1 MITLKCK
8 ICGGDL
14 TIEEGSHI
22 CECEY
27 CGTKQTLPSVDND
40 VRANAFNR
48 ANHFRMQKEFDKAI
62 ATYERLLNDDDTDA
76 EAHWG
81 AALSRYGIEYVED
94 PTTHERI
101 PTCHRLQIT
110 SILADADCKAAIE
123 NAPDAATRALYE
135 KEAHRIADIQK
146 GILAISANEKPYD
159 IFICYKEADASGRRT
174 PDSAIAQDIYYQLVQ
189 EGYRVFFSR
198 ITLEDKLGREY
209 EPYIFAALNSARV
222 MLVISTKPEHFNA
235 VWVKNEWSRYLELMR
250 QDRSRLLIPCYKG
263 MDAYDIP
270 DELSMLQS
278 QDMGRVGFIP
288 DLVRNIKKII
298 VNDEPKQVT
307 PKAPPATGGDNVSAL
322 LKRISIFLGDGD
334 WAKADEYC
342 ERVLDMD
349 PECAEAYLGKLM
361 VKERVT
367 EIANLKYCYTPFDSS
382 DNYKKIKRFGD
393 DKLLNKLNEYLD
405 HIYIRNEQQRLTGLY
420 NTALKAMEKAST
432 EQACKDAAQLFQ
444 NILDFKDSAAL
455 SKECLEKA
463 EFCRKDAIYI
473 SAKRQMASE
482 SIAGYEAAVKMF
494 QDIPLFKDADE
505 LIAVCNKKKA
515 EEIAQKDA
523 VYNSAKHHMS
533 VGNINSYEY
542 AINLFRSIPLWRD
555 VNEQIIICN
564 EEIAKLKAKA
574 EAKRLEA
581 ERRSKEQRIAA
592 IAAAKKRKESM
603 LILACICIVFA
614 IVLTTVI
621 IPNCKYN
628 AAVSLIDDGEFVEAY
643 DNLIALNGYK
653 DSTEK
658 AADIFEQY
666 KPEKLKVANVGDIVF
681 FGVYEQDNDTSNGK
695 EDIEWRVLA
704 KEDGRILLI
713 TDKAIDCQRYS
724 DTYTDTTWEKCSLRK
739 WMNDI
744 FFNTAFST
752 EEQAKVQSTKIS
764 ADRNPEYDTDPGNA
778 TTDKVFLLSIDE
790 VNKYFNSDKARAC
803 IPTAYAK
810 ENGAYSYGNTCLWW
824 LRSPGRYPN
833 DISYLSTTG
842 YVVYEGRIVDSNDTC
857 VRPAMWVSV
866 E

>member
-8 ICGGDL
+8 SCGGDL

-222 MLVISTKPEHFNA
+222 MLVIGTKPEHFNA

-361 VKERVT
+361 VEKKVKIQAALANCKE
-367 EIANLKYCYTPFDSS
+367 PFDDSN
-382 DNYKKIKRFGD
+382 NYKKAIRFGSRE
-393 DKLLNKLNEYLD
+393 LAATLEGYVN
-405 HIYIRNEQQRLTGLY
+405 HIDERNENDRLTCIYTDAKNIML
-420 NTALKAMEKAST
+420 AAKT
-432 EQACKDAAQLFQ
+432 EQAFTDAANKFASIPQFKDARELA
-444 NILDFKDSAAL
+444 
-455 SKECLEKA
+455 KECSEKA
-463 EFCRKDAIYI
+463 KISRNDRAYAIAR
-473 SAKRQMASE
+473 SLLTSE
-482 SIAGYEAAVKMF
+482 TIEGYEAAIKRF
-494 QDIPLFKDADE
+494 QTIPGWKDADE
-505 LIAVCNKKKA
+505 QIVNCQRAID
-515 EEIAQKDA
+515 EI
-523 VYNSAKHHMS
+523 
-533 VGNINSYEY
+533 
-542 AINLFRSIPLWRD
+542 
-555 VNEQIIICN
+555 
-564 EEIAKLKAKA
+564 KAKE
-574 EAKRLEA
+574 EADRLEA
-581 ERRSKEQRIAA
+581 QRQAEEYRAAKERAEKKRKRSKA
-592 IAAAKKRKESM
+592 IAALVLCACVAFAFL
-603 LILACICIVFA
+603 LIK
-614 IVLTTVI
+614 VI
-621 IPNCKYN
+621 IPSTKYS
-628 AAVSLIDDGEFVEAY
+628 AAVKLINDGDIINAY
-643 DNLIALNGYK
+643 DSLIALDGYK

-666 KPEKLKVANVGDIVF
+666 KAEKLKVANVGDIVF

-713 TDKAIDCQRYS
+713 TDKAIDCQQYNA
-724 DTYTDTTWEKCSLRK
+724 TYTGTTWEKCSLRK
-739 WMNDI
+739 WMNESFLND
-744 FFNTAFST
+744 AFSYNECKQIQKT
-752 EEQAKVQSTKIS
+752 NVS
-764 ADRNPEYDTDPGNA
+764 ADKNPDYTTISSGNA
-778 TTDKVFLLSIDE
+778 TVDKVFLLSITE
-790 VNKYFNSDKARAC
+790 VEKYFISDESKKC
-803 IPTAYAK
+803 IPTNYTMASDAYI
-810 ENGAYSYGNTCLWW
+810 YGEDELITCYWW
-824 LRSPGRYPN
+824 LRSPGDSQNAAACVKTDGSIRY
-833 DISYLSTTG
+833 YG
-842 YVVYEGRIVDSNDTC
+842 YHVDSSDIGI
-857 VRPAMWVSV
+857 RPTMWVSI

>member
-222 MLVISTKPEHFNA
+222 MLVIGTKPEHFNA

-307 PKAPPATGGDNVSAL
+307 PKAPPATGSDNVSAL

-361 VKERVT
+361 VEKKVKIQAALANCKE
-367 EIANLKYCYTPFDSS
+367 PFDDSN
-382 DNYKKIKRFGD
+382 NYKKAIRFGSRE
-393 DKLLNKLNEYLD
+393 LAATLEGYVN
-405 HIYIRNEQQRLTGLY
+405 HIDERNENDRLTRIYTDAKNIML
-420 NTALKAMEKAST
+420 AAKT
-432 EQACKDAAQLFQ
+432 EQAFTDAANKFASIPQFKDARELA
-444 NILDFKDSAAL
+444 
-455 SKECLEKA
+455 KECSEKA
-463 EFCRKDAIYI
+463 KISRNDRAYAIAR
-473 SAKRQMASE
+473 SLLTSE
-482 SIAGYEAAVKMF
+482 TIEGYEAAIKRF
-494 QDIPLFKDADE
+494 QTIPGWKDADE
-505 LIAVCNKKKA
+505 QIVNCQRAID
-515 EEIAQKDA
+515 EI
-523 VYNSAKHHMS
+523 
-533 VGNINSYEY
+533 
-542 AINLFRSIPLWRD
+542 
-555 VNEQIIICN
+555 
-564 EEIAKLKAKA
+564 KAKE
-574 EAKRLEA
+574 EADRLEA
-581 ERRSKEQRIAA
+581 QRQAEEYRAAKERAEKKRKRSKA
-592 IAAAKKRKESM
+592 IAALVLCACVAFAFL
-603 LILACICIVFA
+603 LIK
-614 IVLTTVI
+614 VI
-621 IPNCKYN
+621 IPSTKYS
-628 AAVSLIDDGEFVEAY
+628 AAVKLINDGDIINAY
-643 DNLIALNGYK
+643 DSLIALDGYK

-666 KPEKLKVANVGDIVF
+666 KAEKLKVANVGDIVF

-713 TDKAIDCQRYS
+713 TDKAIDCQQYNA
-724 DTYTDTTWEKCSLRK
+724 TYTGTTWEKCSLRK
-739 WMNDI
+739 WMNESFLND
-744 FFNTAFST
+744 AFSYNECKQIQKT
-752 EEQAKVQSTKIS
+752 NVS
-764 ADRNPEYDTDPGNA
+764 AEKNPIYTTIPRGNA
-778 TTDKVFLLSIDE
+778 TADKVFLLSITE
-790 VNKYFNSDKARAC
+790 VEKYFISDESKKC
-803 IPTAYAK
+803 VPTDYAIANNAYIYR
-810 ENGAYSYGNTCLWW
+810 EGELTTCYWW
-824 LRSPGRYPN
+824 LRAPGDSQNFAACVNADGSIRYSGCHIDSD
-833 DISYLSTTG
+833 DIG
-842 YVVYEGRIVDSNDTC
+842 

>member
-222 MLVISTKPEHFNA
+222 MLVIGTKPEHFNA

-307 PKAPPATGGDNVSAL
+307 PKAPPATGSDNVSAL

-361 VKERVT
+361 VEKHVT
-367 EIANLKYCYTPFDSS
+367 KIDGLKDCREPFDDS
-382 DNYKKIKRFGD
+382 DSFKKIERFGN
-393 DKLLNKLNEYLD
+393 DKLLEKLDSYLD
-405 HIYIRNEQQRLTGLY
+405 YIDDRNELQRLTGLY
-420 NTALKAMEKAST
+420 NAAVKAMKKAAT

-463 EFCRKDAIYI
+463 EFCRKDTIYD
-473 SAKRQMASE
+473 SAKNRMTGE
-482 SIAGYEAAVKMF
+482 DIAAYEAAIKLF
-494 QDIPLFKDADE
+494 QDIPLFKDVDDQ
-505 LIAVCNKKKA
+505 IQIC
-515 EEIAQKDA
+515 QK
-523 VYNSAKHHMS
+523 
-533 VGNINSYEY
+533 NIEN
-542 AINLFRSIPLWRD
+542 I
-555 VNEQIIICN
+555 
-564 EEIAKLKAKA
+564 KAK
-574 EAKRLEA
+574 
-581 ERRSKEQRIAA
+581 Q
-592 IAAAKKRKESM
+592 KKRKIVFSSVA
-603 LILACICIVFA
+603 IAICICIATSFF
-614 IVLTTVI
+614 ITKEI
-621 IPNCKYN
+621 IPNNKYKEAITLMN
-628 AAVSLIDDGEFVEAY
+628 DGKYKEAAYVFEA
-643 DNLIALNGYK
+643 ISGYK
-653 DSTEK
+653 DSNNK
-658 AADIFEQY
+658 AVSCY
-666 KPEKLKVANVGDIVF
+666 KNILNDVSVGENIL
-681 FGVYEQDNDTSNGK
+681 FGFYEQDGNTSNGK
-695 EDIEWRVLA
+695 EYIEWQVLE
-704 KEDGRILLI
+704 KKDDRILIISKNALDCRKYNDNRKDI
-713 TDKAIDCQRYS
+713 TWA
-724 DTYTDTTWEKCSLRK
+724 TCSLRA
-739 WMNDI
+739 WLNNEFIND
-744 FFNTAFST
+744 AFSVNEQSIILSSQISPDKNPCFVVNSGT
-752 EEQAKVQSTKIS
+752 ETI
-764 ADRNPEYDTDPGNA
+764 
-778 TTDKVFLLSIDE
+778 DKVFLLNISEARLYFESDELRMCVPTKYAKEHGAYTDDKHFINKEFTCWWWLRTPGVNQSYATKVDSTGEIIPRGNE
-790 VNKYFNSDKARAC
+790 VNK
-803 IPTAYAK
+803 
-810 ENGAYSYGNTCLWW
+810 GYG
-824 LRSPGRYPN
+824 
-833 DISYLSTTG
+833 
-842 YVVYEGRIVDSNDTC
+842 C
-857 VRPAMWVSV
+857 VRPAMWVSI

>member
-62 ATYERLLNDDDTDA
+62 ATYERLLNGDDTDA

-222 MLVISTKPEHFNA
+222 MLVIGTKPEHFNA

-307 PKAPPATGGDNVSAL
+307 PKAPPATGSDNVSAL

-361 VKERVT
+361 VEKKVKIQAALANCKE
-367 EIANLKYCYTPFDSS
+367 PFDDSN
-382 DNYKKIKRFGD
+382 NYKKAIRFGSRE
-393 DKLLNKLNEYLD
+393 LAATLEGYVN
-405 HIYIRNEQQRLTGLY
+405 HIDERNENDRLTRIYTDAKSLMLAAKTESAFTDAA
-420 NTALKAMEKAST
+420 NKFASIPQFKDARELAKECTEKA
-432 EQACKDAAQLFQ
+432 K
-444 NILDFKDSAAL
+444 I
-455 SKECLEKA
+455 
-463 EFCRKDAIYI
+463 CRKDMIYGVAMLQL
-473 SAKRQMASE
+473 SDKTVE
-482 SIAGYEAAVKMF
+482 SYEAAIRTF
-494 QDIPLFKDADE
+494 QTIPGWKDADE
-505 LIAVCNKKKA
+505 QIVNCQRAID
-515 EEIAQKDA
+515 EI
-523 VYNSAKHHMS
+523 
-533 VGNINSYEY
+533 
-542 AINLFRSIPLWRD
+542 
-555 VNEQIIICN
+555 
-564 EEIAKLKAKA
+564 KAKE
-574 EAKRLEA
+574 EADRLEA
-581 ERRSKEQRIAA
+581 QRQAEEYRAAKERAE
-592 IAAAKKRKESM
+592 KKRKKTKAVTA
-603 LILACICIVFA
+603 LVLCACAVFA
-614 IVLTTVI
+614 FLLIKVI
-621 IPNCKYN
+621 IPSAKYS
-628 AAVSLIDDGEFVEAY
+628 AAVKLINDGDLAGAY
-643 DNLIALNGYK
+643 EMLIALNGYK

-658 AADIFEQY
+658 AADIFEQI
-666 KPEKLKVANVGDIVF
+666 KAEKLKNPNVGDTIF
-681 FGVYEQDNDTSNGK
+681 FGNYEQDNDTSNGK
-695 EDIEWRVLA
+695 EDIEWLVLA
-704 KEDGRILLI
+704 KEDHKLLVI
-713 TDKAIDCQRYS
+713 SVKALDCQPYNIS
-724 DTYTDTTWEKCSLRK
+724 DTDITWENCSLRE
-739 WMNDI
+739 WMNST
-744 FFNTAFST
+744 FLNSAFSA
-752 EEQAKVQSTKIS
+752 EEQSIIQNTYTFANTNQKYSDSMNSLNYSDIMDYWAETL
-764 ADRNPEYDTDPGNA
+764 
-778 TTDKVFLLSIDE
+778 DKVFLLNTTEAENYFTSDE
-790 VNKYFNSDKARAC
+790 AGKCV
-803 IPTAYAK
+803 PTEYAIA
-810 ENGAYSYGNTCLWW
+810 NGANAQYMGDDTVYSTDWW
-824 LRSPGRYPN
+824 LQTPGRDQDYATFIN
-833 DISYLSTTG
+833 LYGRIK
-842 YVVYEGRIVDSNDTC
+842 YEGGRVDSGIIC
-857 VRPAMWVSV
+857 VRPAMWISI

>member
-101 PTCHRLQIT
+101 HTCHRLQIT

-222 MLVISTKPEHFNA
+222 MLVIGTKPEHFNA

-298 VNDEPKQVT
+298 VNDEPKQT
-307 PKAPPATGGDNVSAL
+307 PPKAPPATGGDNVSAL

-361 VKERVT
+361 VEKKVKIQAALANCKE
-367 EIANLKYCYTPFDSS
+367 PFDDSN
-382 DNYKKIKRFGD
+382 NYKKAIRFGSRE
-393 DKLLNKLNEYLD
+393 LAATLEGYVN
-405 HIYIRNEQQRLTGLY
+405 HIDERNENDRLTRIYTDAKSLMLAAKTEPAFTDAA
-420 NTALKAMEKAST
+420 NKFASIPQFKDARELAKECSEKAKISRNDMIYGV
-432 EQACKDAAQLFQ
+432 AMLQLS
-444 NILDFKDSAAL
+444 DKTV
-455 SKECLEKA
+455 
-463 EFCRKDAIYI
+463 
-473 SAKRQMASE
+473 E
-482 SIAGYEAAVKMF
+482 SYEAAIRTF
-494 QDIPLFKDADE
+494 QTIPGWKDSD
-505 LIAVCNKKKA
+505 
-515 EEIAQKDA
+515 
-523 VYNSAKHHMS
+523 
-533 VGNINSYEY
+533 
-542 AINLFRSIPLWRD
+542 
-555 VNEQIIICN
+555 EQIVNCQRAID
-564 EEIAKLKAKA
+564 EIKAKE
-574 EAKRLEA
+574 EADRLEA
-581 ERRSKEQRIAA
+581 QRQAEEYRAAKERAERKRKRNKVIAA
-592 IAAAKKRKESM
+592 LVLCAFA
-603 LILACICIVFA
+603 A
-614 IVLTTVI
+614 IVAIFLKVI
-621 IPNCKYN
+621 PDVKYN
-628 AAVSLIDDGEFVEAY
+628 AAVKLINDGDIINAY
-643 DNLIALNGYK
+643 DSLIALNGYK

-666 KPEKLKVANVGDIVF
+666 RIEKLKVANVGDIVL

-713 TDKAIDCQRYS
+713 TDKALDCQRYNIE
-724 DTYTDTTWEKCSLRK
+724 YIGGTTWDRCTLRK
-739 WMNDI
+739 WMNESFLND
-744 FFNTAFST
+744 AFSYNECKQIQKT
-752 EEQAKVQSTKIS
+752 NVS
-764 ADRNPEYDTDPGNA
+764 AEKNPIYTTIPRGNA
-778 TTDKVFLLSIDE
+778 TADKVFLLSITE
-790 VNKYFNSDKARAC
+790 VEKYFISDESKN
-803 IPTAYAK
+803 AYRQ
-810 ENGAYSYGNTCLWW
+810 T
-824 LRSPGRYPN
+824 
-833 DISYLSTTG
+833 
-842 YVVYEGRIVDSNDTC
+842 
-857 VRPAMWVSV
+857 MQ
-866 E
+866 

>member
-14 TIEEGSHI
+14 VIEEGSHI

-27 CGTKQTLPSVDND
+27 CGTRQTLPSVDSD
-40 VRANAFNR
+40 IRANAFNR

-222 MLVISTKPEHFNA
+222 MLVIGTKPEHFNA

-361 VKERVT
+361 VEKKVKIQAALANCKE
-367 EIANLKYCYTPFDSS
+367 PFDDSN
-382 DNYKKIKRFGD
+382 NYKKAIRFGSRE
-393 DKLLNKLNEYLD
+393 LAATLEGYVN
-405 HIYIRNEQQRLTGLY
+405 HIDERNENDRLTRIYTDAKSLMLAAK
-420 NTALKAMEKAST
+420 TAQAFTDAANKFASIPQFKDARELAKECTEKA
-432 EQACKDAAQLFQ
+432 K
-444 NILDFKDSAAL
+444 I
-455 SKECLEKA
+455 
-463 EFCRKDAIYI
+463 CRKDMAYAI
-473 SAKRQMASE
+473 AKSLLTSKTIE
-482 SIAGYEAAVKMF
+482 GYEAAIKRF
-494 QDIPLFKDADE
+494 QTIPGWKDADE
-505 LIAVCNKKKA
+505 QIVNCQRAID
-515 EEIAQKDA
+515 EI
-523 VYNSAKHHMS
+523 
-533 VGNINSYEY
+533 
-542 AINLFRSIPLWRD
+542 
-555 VNEQIIICN
+555 
-564 EEIAKLKAKA
+564 KAKE
-574 EAKRLEA
+574 EADRLEA
-581 ERRSKEQRIAA
+581 QRQAEEYKVAQERAER
-592 IAAAKKRKESM
+592 KRKKTKAVTALVLCACVAFAFL
-603 LILACICIVFA
+603 LIK
-614 IVLTTVI
+614 VI
-621 IPNCKYN
+621 IPSTKYS
-628 AAVSLIDDGEFVEAY
+628 AAVKLINDSDIINAY
-643 DNLIALNGYK
+643 DSPIALDGYK

-666 KPEKLKVANVGDIVF
+666 KAEKLKVANVGDIVF

-713 TDKAIDCQRYS
+713 TDKAIDCQQYNA
-724 DTYTDTTWEKCSLRK
+724 TYTGTTWEKCSLRK

-764 ADRNPEYDTDPGNA
+764 ADRNPEYDTSPGNA

-857 VRPAMWVSV
+857 VRPAMWISV

>member
-1 MITLKCK
+1 MNTWI
-8 ICGGDL
+8 
-14 TIEEGSHI
+14 
-22 CECEY
+22 
-27 CGTKQTLPSVDND
+27 
-40 VRANAFNR
+40 
-48 ANHFRMQKEFDKAI
+48 
-62 ATYERLLNDDDTDA
+62 
-76 EAHWG
+76 
-81 AALSRYGIEYVED
+81 
-94 PTTHERI
+94 
-101 PTCHRLQIT
+101 
-110 SILADADCKAAIE
+110 
-123 NAPDAATRALYE
+123 
-135 KEAHRIADIQK
+135 
-146 GILAISANEKPYD
+146 
-159 IFICYKEADASGRRT
+159 
-174 PDSAIAQDIYYQLVQ
+174 
-189 EGYRVFFSR
+189 
-198 ITLEDKLGREY
+198 
-209 EPYIFAALNSARV
+209 
-222 MLVISTKPEHFNA
+222 
-235 VWVKNEWSRYLELMR
+235 
-250 QDRSRLLIPCYKG
+250 
-263 MDAYDIP
+263 
-270 DELSMLQS
+270 
-278 QDMGRVGFIP
+278 
-288 DLVRNIKKII
+288 
-298 VNDEPKQVT
+298 
-307 PKAPPATGGDNVSAL
+307 
-322 LKRISIFLGDGD
+322 
-334 WAKADEYC
+334 
-342 ERVLDMD
+342 
-349 PECAEAYLGKLM
+349 
-361 VKERVT
+361 
-367 EIANLKYCYTPFDSS
+367 
-382 DNYKKIKRFGD
+382 
-393 DKLLNKLNEYLD
+393 
-405 HIYIRNEQQRLTGLY
+405 IYIRNEQQRLTGLY

-764 ADRNPEYDTDPGNA
+764 ADRNPEYDTDPVNA

>member
-222 MLVISTKPEHFNA
+222 MLVIGTKPEHFNA

-307 PKAPPATGGDNVSAL
+307 PKAPPATGSDNVSAL

-334 WAKADEYC
+334 WAKADEYW
-342 ERVLDMD
+342 
-349 PECAEAYLGKLM
+349 
-361 VKERVT
+361 
-367 EIANLKYCYTPFDSS
+367 IWTP
-382 DNYKKIKRFGD
+382 N
-393 DKLLNKLNEYLD
+393 
-405 HIYIRNEQQRLTGLY
+405 
-420 NTALKAMEKAST
+420 
-432 EQACKDAAQLFQ
+432 
-444 NILDFKDSAAL
+444 
-455 SKECLEKA
+455 
-463 EFCRKDAIYI
+463 
-473 SAKRQMASE
+473 
-482 SIAGYEAAVKMF
+482 
-494 QDIPLFKDADE
+494 
-505 LIAVCNKKKA
+505 
-515 EEIAQKDA
+515 AQK
-523 VYNSAKHHMS
+523 
-533 VGNINSYEY
+533 
-542 AINLFRSIPLWRD
+542 
-555 VNEQIIICN
+555 
-564 EEIAKLKAKA
+564 
-574 EAKRLEA
+574 
-581 ERRSKEQRIAA
+581 RI
-592 IAAAKKRKESM
+592 
-603 LILACICIVFA
+603 
-614 IVLTTVI
+614 
-621 IPNCKYN
+621 
-628 AAVSLIDDGEFVEAY
+628 
-643 DNLIALNGYK
+643 
-653 DSTEK
+653 
-658 AADIFEQY
+658 
-666 KPEKLKVANVGDIVF
+666 
-681 FGVYEQDNDTSNGK
+681 
-695 EDIEWRVLA
+695 
-704 KEDGRILLI
+704 
-713 TDKAIDCQRYS
+713 
-724 DTYTDTTWEKCSLRK
+724 
-739 WMNDI
+739 
-744 FFNTAFST
+744 
-752 EEQAKVQSTKIS
+752 
-764 ADRNPEYDTDPGNA
+764 
-778 TTDKVFLLSIDE
+778 
-790 VNKYFNSDKARAC
+790 
-803 IPTAYAK
+803 
-810 ENGAYSYGNTCLWW
+810 
-824 LRSPGRYPN
+824 
-833 DISYLSTTG
+833 
-842 YVVYEGRIVDSNDTC
+842 
-857 VRPAMWVSV
+857 WVS
-866 E
+866 

>member
-14 TIEEGSHI
+14 VIEEGSHI

-222 MLVISTKPEHFNA
+222 MLVIGTKPEHFNA

-307 PKAPPATGGDNVSAL
+307 PKAPPAPGGDNVSAL

-361 VKERVT
+361 VEKKVT
-367 EIANLKYCYTPFDSS
+367 KIDGLKDCREPFDSS
-382 DNYKKIKRFGD
+382 DNFKKIERFGND
-393 DKLLNKLNEYLD
+393 SLLDKLNGYLD
-405 HIYIRNEQQRLTGLY
+405 YIDDRNEQQRLTGLY
-420 NTALKAMEKAST
+420 NAAVKAMKKAGT

-463 EFCRKDAIYI
+463 EFCRKDAIYD
-473 SAKRQMASE
+473 SAKNRMTGEDIDA
-482 SIAGYEAAVKMF
+482 YEAAIKLF
-494 QDIPLFKDADE
+494 QDIPLFKDVD
-505 LIAVCNKKKA
+505 
-515 EEIAQKDA
+515 
-523 VYNSAKHHMS
+523 
-533 VGNINSYEY
+533 
-542 AINLFRSIPLWRD
+542 
-555 VNEQIIICN
+555 EQIQICQKSI
-564 EEIAKLKAKA
+564 EDIKAK
-574 EAKRLEA
+574 
-581 ERRSKEQRIAA
+581 Q
-592 IAAAKKRKESM
+592 KKRKIVFSSVA
-603 LILACICIVFA
+603 IAICICIATSFFV
-614 IVLTTVI
+614 TKEI
-621 IPNCKYN
+621 IPNNKYKEAITLMN
-628 AAVSLIDDGEFVEAY
+628 DGKYKEAAYVFEA
-643 DNLIALNGYK
+643 ISGYK
-653 DSTEK
+653 DSNNK
-658 AADIFEQY
+658 AVSCY
-666 KPEKLKVANVGDIVF
+666 KNILNDVSVGENIL
-681 FGVYEQDNDTSNGK
+681 FGFYEQDGNTSNGK
-695 EDIEWRVLA
+695 EYIEWQVLEKKDDRILIISKSA
-704 KEDGRILLI
+704 LDCRKYNDNKEDV
-713 TDKAIDCQRYS
+713 
-724 DTYTDTTWEKCSLRK
+724 TWATCSLRAWLNK
-739 WMNDI
+739 EFVND
-744 FFNTAFST
+744 AFSIN
-752 EEQAKVQSTKIS
+752 EQSIILSSQIS
-764 ADRNPEYDTDPGNA
+764 PDKNPCFVIDPG
-778 TTDKVFLLSIDE
+778 TETIDKVFLLNISETRRYFGSDELRMCVPTKYAKEHGAYTDDKHFINKEFTCWWWLRTPGVNQSYATRVDSTGEIIPRGNE
-790 VNKYFNSDKARAC
+790 VNK
-803 IPTAYAK
+803 
-810 ENGAYSYGNTCLWW
+810 GYG
-824 LRSPGRYPN
+824 
-833 DISYLSTTG
+833 
-842 YVVYEGRIVDSNDTC
+842 C
-857 VRPAMWVSV
+857 VRPAMWVSI

>member
-222 MLVISTKPEHFNA
+222 MLVIGTKPEHFNA

-361 VKERVT
+361 VEKKVKIQAALANCKE
-367 EIANLKYCYTPFDSS
+367 PFDDSN
-382 DNYKKIKRFGD
+382 NYKKAIRFGSRE
-393 DKLLNKLNEYLD
+393 LAATLEGYVN
-405 HIYIRNEQQRLTGLY
+405 HIDERNENDRLTRIYTDAKSLML
-420 NTALKAMEKAST
+420 AAKT
-432 EQACKDAAQLFQ
+432 EQAFTDAANKFASIPQFKDARELA
-444 NILDFKDSAAL
+444 
-455 SKECLEKA
+455 KECTEKA
-463 EFCRKDAIYI
+463 KICRKDMAYAI
-473 SAKRQMASE
+473 AKSLLTSKTIE
-482 SIAGYEAAVKMF
+482 GYEAAIKRF
-494 QDIPLFKDADE
+494 QTIPGWKDADE
-505 LIAVCNKKKA
+505 QIVNCQRAID
-515 EEIAQKDA
+515 EI
-523 VYNSAKHHMS
+523 
-533 VGNINSYEY
+533 
-542 AINLFRSIPLWRD
+542 
-555 VNEQIIICN
+555 
-564 EEIAKLKAKA
+564 KAKE
-574 EAKRLEA
+574 EADRLEA
-581 ERRSKEQRIAA
+581 QRQAEEYKAAQERAER
-592 IAAAKKRKESM
+592 KRKKTKAVTALVLCACVAFAFL
-603 LILACICIVFA
+603 LIK
-614 IVLTTVI
+614 VI
-621 IPNCKYN
+621 IPSAKYS
-628 AAVSLIDDGEFVEAY
+628 AAVKLLSDGDLAGAY
-643 DNLIALNGYK
+643 EILIALNGYK
-653 DSTEK
+653 GSTEK
-658 AADIFEQY
+658 AADIFEQI
-666 KPEKLKVANVGDIVF
+666 KAEKLKDPNIGDTIF
-681 FGVYEQDNDTSNGK
+681 FGNYEQDNDTSNGK
-695 EDIEWRVLA
+695 DDIEWLVLA
-704 KEDGRILLI
+704 KEDHKLLVI
-713 TDKAIDCQRYS
+713 SVKALDCQPYNTS
-724 DTYTDTTWEKCSLRK
+724 DTDITWENCSLRE
-739 WMNDI
+739 WMNDT
-744 FFNTAFST
+744 FLNAAFSA
-752 EEQAKVQSTKIS
+752 EEQAIIQSVNVP
-764 ADRNPEYDTDPGNA
+764 ADRNPEYDTDPGNS

-790 VNKYFNSDKARAC
+790 ANKYFSSDEARIC
-803 IPTAYAK
+803 MPTNYAK
-810 ENGAYSYGNTCLWW
+810 RNDTSVAWI
-824 LRSPGRYPN
+824 LRSPGNSQFSRA
-833 DISYLSTTG
+833 
-842 YVVYEGRIVDSNDTC
+842 YVSGGRINCYGGSIYYSSYI
-857 VRPAMWVSV
+857 RPAMWVSI

>member
-222 MLVISTKPEHFNA
+222 MLVIGTKPEHFNA

-361 VKERVT
+361 VEKKVKIQAALANCKE
-367 EIANLKYCYTPFDSS
+367 PFDDSN
-382 DNYKKIKRFGD
+382 NYKKAIRFGSRE
-393 DKLLNKLNEYLD
+393 LAATLEGYVN
-405 HIYIRNEQQRLTGLY
+405 HIDERNENDRLTRIYTDAKNIMLAAKTESAFTDAA
-420 NTALKAMEKAST
+420 NKFASIPQFKDARELAKECTEKA
-432 EQACKDAAQLFQ
+432 K
-444 NILDFKDSAAL
+444 I
-455 SKECLEKA
+455 
-463 EFCRKDAIYI
+463 CRKDMIYGVAMLQL
-473 SAKRQMASE
+473 SDKTVE
-482 SIAGYEAAVKMF
+482 SYEAAIRTF
-494 QDIPLFKDADE
+494 QTIPGWKDADE
-505 LIAVCNKKKA
+505 QIVNCQRAID
-515 EEIAQKDA
+515 EI
-523 VYNSAKHHMS
+523 
-533 VGNINSYEY
+533 
-542 AINLFRSIPLWRD
+542 
-555 VNEQIIICN
+555 
-564 EEIAKLKAKA
+564 KAKE
-574 EAKRLEA
+574 EADRLEA
-581 ERRSKEQRIAA
+581 ERKAA
-592 IAAAKKRKESM
+592 EYKAAQERAEKKRKRKKVVAA
-603 LILACICIVFA
+603 LVLCAFAA
-614 IVLTTVI
+614 IVAILLKVI
-621 IPNCKYN
+621 PDVKYN
-628 AAVSLIDDGEFVEAY
+628 AAVKLINDGDIINAY
-643 DNLIALNGYK
+643 DNLIALDGYK

-666 KPEKLKVANVGDIVF
+666 RIEKLKVANVGDIVL

-713 TDKAIDCQRYS
+713 TDKALDCQRYNIE
-724 DTYTDTTWEKCSLRK
+724 YIGGTTWDRCTLRK
-739 WMNDI
+739 WMNESFLND
-744 FFNTAFST
+744 AFSYNECKQIQKT
-752 EEQAKVQSTKIS
+752 NVSSEK
-764 ADRNPEYDTDPGNA
+764 NPVYTTIPRGNA
-778 TTDKVFLLSIDE
+778 TADKVFLLSITE
-790 VNKYFNSDKARAC
+790 VEKYFISDESKKC
-803 IPTAYAK
+803 IPTEYAMANNAYIYR
-810 ENGAYSYGNTCLWW
+810 EGELTTCYWW
-824 LRSPGRYPN
+824 LRAPGDSQNFAACINADGSIRYSGCHIDSD
-833 DISYLSTTG
+833 DI
-842 YVVYEGRIVDSNDTC
+842 C
-857 VRPAMWVSV
+857 VRPAMWVSI

>member
-135 KEAHRIADIQK
+135 KEAHRISDIQK

-222 MLVISTKPEHFNA
+222 MLVIGTKPEHFNA

-307 PKAPPATGGDNVSAL
+307 PKAPPATGSDNVSAL

-361 VKERVT
+361 VEKKVKIQAALANCKE
-367 EIANLKYCYTPFDSS
+367 PFDDSN
-382 DNYKKIKRFGD
+382 NYKKAIRFGSRE
-393 DKLLNKLNEYLD
+393 LAATLEGYVN
-405 HIYIRNEQQRLTGLY
+405 HIDERNENDRLTRIYTDAKNIML
-420 NTALKAMEKAST
+420 AAKT
-432 EQACKDAAQLFQ
+432 EQAFTDAANKFASIPQFKDARELA
-444 NILDFKDSAAL
+444 
-455 SKECLEKA
+455 KECSEKA
-463 EFCRKDAIYI
+463 KISRNDMIYGVAMLQL
-473 SAKRQMASE
+473 SDKTVE
-482 SIAGYEAAVKMF
+482 SYEAAIRTF
-494 QDIPLFKDADE
+494 QTIPGWKDSD
-505 LIAVCNKKKA
+505 
-515 EEIAQKDA
+515 
-523 VYNSAKHHMS
+523 
-533 VGNINSYEY
+533 
-542 AINLFRSIPLWRD
+542 
-555 VNEQIIICN
+555 EQIVNCQRAID
-564 EEIAKLKAKA
+564 EIKAKE
-574 EAKRLEA
+574 EADRLEA
-581 ERRSKEQRIAA
+581 QRQAEEYRAAKERAERKRKRNKVIAA
-592 IAAAKKRKESM
+592 LVLCAFA
-603 LILACICIVFA
+603 A
-614 IVLTTVI
+614 IVAIFLKVI
-621 IPNCKYN
+621 PDVKYN
-628 AAVSLIDDGEFVEAY
+628 AAVKLINDGDIINAY
-643 DNLIALNGYK
+643 DSLIALNGYK

-666 KPEKLKVANVGDIVF
+666 RIEKLKVANVGDIVL

-713 TDKAIDCQRYS
+713 TDKALDCQRYNIE
-724 DTYTDTTWEKCSLRK
+724 YIGGTTWDRCTLRK
-739 WMNDI
+739 WMNESFLND
-744 FFNTAFST
+744 AFSYNECKQIQKT
-752 EEQAKVQSTKIS
+752 NVS
-764 ADRNPEYDTDPGNA
+764 AEKNPIYTTIPRGNA
-778 TTDKVFLLSIDE
+778 TADKVFLLSITE
-790 VNKYFNSDKARAC
+790 VEKYFISDESKKC
-803 IPTAYAK
+803 VPTDYAIANNAYIYR
-810 ENGAYSYGNTCLWW
+810 EGELTTCYWW
-824 LRSPGRYPN
+824 LRAPGDSQNFAACVNADGSIRY
-833 DISYLSTTG
+833 YG
-842 YVVYEGRIVDSNDTC
+842 YDVDSSDIGI
-857 VRPAMWVSV
+857 RPTMWVSV

>member
-159 IFICYKEADASGRRT
+159 IFICYKESDASGRRT

-222 MLVISTKPEHFNA
+222 MLVIGTKPEHFNA

-307 PKAPPATGGDNVSAL
+307 PKAPPATGSDNVSAL

-361 VKERVT
+361 VEKKVKIQAALANCKE
-367 EIANLKYCYTPFDSS
+367 PFDDSN
-382 DNYKKIKRFGD
+382 NYKKAIRFGSRE
-393 DKLLNKLNEYLD
+393 LAATLEGYVN
-405 HIYIRNEQQRLTGLY
+405 HIDERNENDRLTRIYTDAKNIMLAAKTESAFTDAA
-420 NTALKAMEKAST
+420 NKFASIPQFKDARELAKECTEKA
-432 EQACKDAAQLFQ
+432 K
-444 NILDFKDSAAL
+444 I
-455 SKECLEKA
+455 
-463 EFCRKDAIYI
+463 CRKDMIYGVAMLQL
-473 SAKRQMASE
+473 SDKTVE
-482 SIAGYEAAVKMF
+482 SYEAAIRTF
-494 QDIPLFKDADE
+494 QTIPGWKDADE
-505 LIAVCNKKKA
+505 QIVNCQRAID
-515 EEIAQKDA
+515 EI
-523 VYNSAKHHMS
+523 
-533 VGNINSYEY
+533 
-542 AINLFRSIPLWRD
+542 
-555 VNEQIIICN
+555 
-564 EEIAKLKAKA
+564 KAKE
-574 EAKRLEA
+574 EADRLEA
-581 ERRSKEQRIAA
+581 ERKAA
-592 IAAAKKRKESM
+592 EYKAAQERAEKKRKRKKVVAA
-603 LILACICIVFA
+603 LVLCAFAA
-614 IVLTTVI
+614 IVAILLKVI
-621 IPNCKYN
+621 PDVKYN
-628 AAVSLIDDGEFVEAY
+628 AAVKLINDGDIINAY
-643 DNLIALNGYK
+643 DNLIALDGYK

-666 KPEKLKVANVGDIVF
+666 RIEKLKVANVGDIVL

-713 TDKAIDCQRYS
+713 TDKALDCQRYNIE
-724 DTYTDTTWEKCSLRK
+724 YIGGTTWDRCTLRK
-739 WMNDI
+739 WMNESFLND
-744 FFNTAFST
+744 AFSYNECKQIQKT
-752 EEQAKVQSTKIS
+752 NVSSEK
-764 ADRNPEYDTDPGNA
+764 NPVYTTIPRGNA
-778 TTDKVFLLSIDE
+778 TADKVFLLSITE
-790 VNKYFNSDKARAC
+790 VEKYFISDESKKC
-803 IPTAYAK
+803 IPTEYAMANNAYIYR
-810 ENGAYSYGNTCLWW
+810 EGELTTCYWW
-824 LRSPGRYPN
+824 LRAPGDSQNFAACINADGSIRYSGCHIDSD
-833 DISYLSTTG
+833 DI
-842 YVVYEGRIVDSNDTC
+842 C
-857 VRPAMWVSV
+857 VRPAMWVSI

>member
-135 KEAHRIADIQK
+135 KEALRIADIQK

-222 MLVISTKPEHFNA
+222 MLVIGTKPEHFNA

-298 VNDEPKQVT
+298 VNDEPKQVA

-361 VKERVT
+361 VEKKVKIQAALANCKE
-367 EIANLKYCYTPFDSS
+367 PFDDSN
-382 DNYKKIKRFGD
+382 NYKKAIRFGSRE
-393 DKLLNKLNEYLD
+393 LAATLEGYVN
-405 HIYIRNEQQRLTGLY
+405 HIDERNENDRLTRIYTDAKSLMLAAK
-420 NTALKAMEKAST
+420 TAQAFTDAANKFASIPQFKDARELAKECTEKA
-432 EQACKDAAQLFQ
+432 K
-444 NILDFKDSAAL
+444 I
-455 SKECLEKA
+455 
-463 EFCRKDAIYI
+463 CRKDMAYAI
-473 SAKRQMASE
+473 AKSLLTSKTIE
-482 SIAGYEAAVKMF
+482 GYEAAIKRF
-494 QDIPLFKDADE
+494 QTIPGWKDADE
-505 LIAVCNKKKA
+505 QIVNCQRAID
-515 EEIAQKDA
+515 EI
-523 VYNSAKHHMS
+523 
-533 VGNINSYEY
+533 
-542 AINLFRSIPLWRD
+542 
-555 VNEQIIICN
+555 
-564 EEIAKLKAKA
+564 KAKE
-574 EAKRLEA
+574 EADRLEA
-581 ERRSKEQRIAA
+581 QRQAEEYRAAKERAE
-592 IAAAKKRKESM
+592 KKRKKTKAVTA
-603 LILACICIVFA
+603 LVLCACAVFA
-614 IVLTTVI
+614 FLLIKVI
-621 IPNCKYN
+621 IPEIKLNKAISLLDSGDYEAAFALTDELLYKGSDERRLRIKY
-628 AAVSLIDDGEFVEAY
+628 EY
-643 DNLIALNGYK
+643 
-653 DSTEK
+653 EK
-658 AADIFEQY
+658 SMLAWSDIGSVV
-666 KPEKLKVANVGDIVF
+666 L
-681 FGVYEQDNDTSNGK
+681 FGSYEQDNDISNGP
-695 EDIEWRVLA
+695 EMIDWTVLD
-704 KEDGRILLI
+704 KKDNKLLLI
-713 TDKAIDCQRYS
+713 SNNALDCQPYNIS
-724 DTYTDTTWEKCSLRK
+724 YTDITWENCSLRE
-739 WMNDI
+739 WMNDT
-744 FFNTAFST
+744 FLNAAFSA
-752 EEQAKVQSTKIS
+752 EEQAIIQSVNVP

-778 TTDKVFLLSIDE
+778 TTDKLFLLSIDE
-790 VNKYFNSDKARAC
+790 ANKYFSSDEARIC
-803 IPTAYAK
+803 MPTNYAK
-810 ENGAYSYGNTCLWW
+810 RNDTSVAWI
-824 LRSPGRYPN
+824 LRSPGNSQFSRA
-833 DISYLSTTG
+833 
-842 YVVYEGRIVDSNDTC
+842 YVSGGRINCYGGSIYYSSYI
-857 VRPAMWVSV
+857 RPAMWVSI

>member
-14 TIEEGSHI
+14 VIEEGSHI

-222 MLVISTKPEHFNA
+222 MLVIGTKPEHFNA

-307 PKAPPATGGDNVSAL
+307 PKAPPATGSDNVSAL
-322 LKRISIFLGDGD
+322 LKRIFIFLGDGD

-361 VKERVT
+361 VEKKVKIQAALANCKE
-367 EIANLKYCYTPFDSS
+367 PFDDSN
-382 DNYKKIKRFGD
+382 NYKKAIRFGSRELAATL
-393 DKLLNKLNEYLD
+393 KGYVN
-405 HIYIRNEQQRLTGLY
+405 HIDERNENDRLTRIYTDAKSLMLAAK
-420 NTALKAMEKAST
+420 TAQAFTDAANKFASIPQFKDARELAKECTEKA
-432 EQACKDAAQLFQ
+432 K
-444 NILDFKDSAAL
+444 I
-455 SKECLEKA
+455 
-463 EFCRKDAIYI
+463 CRKDMAYAI
-473 SAKRQMASE
+473 AKSLLTSKTIE
-482 SIAGYEAAVKMF
+482 GYEAAIKRF
-494 QDIPLFKDADE
+494 QTIPGWKDADE
-505 LIAVCNKKKA
+505 QIVNCQRAI
-515 EEIAQKDA
+515 EEI
-523 VYNSAKHHMS
+523 
-533 VGNINSYEY
+533 
-542 AINLFRSIPLWRD
+542 
-555 VNEQIIICN
+555 
-564 EEIAKLKAKA
+564 KAKE
-574 EAKRLEA
+574 EADRLEA
-581 ERRSKEQRIAA
+581 QRQAEEYRAAKERAE
-592 IAAAKKRKESM
+592 KKRKKTKAVTA
-603 LILACICIVFA
+603 LVLCACVAVA
-614 IVLTTVI
+614 IVLFTVI
-621 IPNCKYN
+621 IPSIKYN
-628 AAVSLIDDGEFVEAY
+628 ALVKEYGQELVDKAY
-643 DNLIALNGYK
+643 AINI
-653 DSTEK
+653 
-658 AADIFEQY
+658 
-666 KPEKLKVANVGDIVF
+666 GDTYT
-681 FGVYEQDNDTSNGK
+681 FGSYEQDNNTANGK
-695 EDIEWRVLA
+695 EYIEWQVLEK
-704 KEDGRILLI
+704 KEDKILIISKSAL
-713 TDKAIDCQRYS
+713 DCRKYN
-724 DTYTDTTWEKCSLRK
+724 DNKEDVTWATCSLRK
-739 WMNDI
+739 WMNET
-744 FFNTAFST
+744 FFNAAFSA
-752 EEQAKVQSTKIS
+752 EEQAKVQSTTVP
-764 ADRNPEYDTDPGNA
+764 ADKNPKYSTYPGKA
-778 TTDKVFLLSIDE
+778 TTDKIFLLSINE
-790 VNKYFNSDKARAC
+790 VNKYFSSNQAKKCA
-803 IPTAYAK
+803 PTNYAK
-810 ENGAYSYGNTCLWW
+810 ENGASTNDTYIIDGMATCWWW
-824 LRSPGRYPN
+824 LRSPGRSKNAAACVKTDGSIRY
-833 DISYLSTTG
+833 YG
-842 YVVYEGRIVDSNDTC
+842 YHVDSSDIGI
-857 VRPAMWVSV
+857 RPAMWVSV
-866 E
+866 LPCV

>member
-222 MLVISTKPEHFNA
+222 MLVIGTKPEHFNA

-307 PKAPPATGGDNVSAL
+307 PKAPPATGSDNVSAL

-361 VKERVT
+361 VEKKVKIQAALAYCKE
-367 EIANLKYCYTPFDSS
+367 PFDDSN
-382 DNYKKIKRFGD
+382 NYKKAIRFGSRE
-393 DKLLNKLNEYLD
+393 LAATLEGYVN
-405 HIYIRNEQQRLTGLY
+405 HIDERNENDRLTRIYTDAKSLML
-420 NTALKAMEKAST
+420 AAKT
-432 EQACKDAAQLFQ
+432 EQAFTDAANKFASIPQFKDARELA
-444 NILDFKDSAAL
+444 
-455 SKECLEKA
+455 KECTEKA
-463 EFCRKDAIYI
+463 KICRKDMAYAI
-473 SAKRQMASE
+473 AKSLLTSKTIE
-482 SIAGYEAAVKMF
+482 GYEAAIKRF
-494 QDIPLFKDADE
+494 QTIPGWKDADE
-505 LIAVCNKKKA
+505 QIVNCQRAID
-515 EEIAQKDA
+515 EI
-523 VYNSAKHHMS
+523 
-533 VGNINSYEY
+533 
-542 AINLFRSIPLWRD
+542 
-555 VNEQIIICN
+555 
-564 EEIAKLKAKA
+564 KAKE
-574 EAKRLEA
+574 EADRLEA
-581 ERRSKEQRIAA
+581 QRQAEEYRAAKERAERKRKRNKVIAA
-592 IAAAKKRKESM
+592 LVLCAFA
-603 LILACICIVFA
+603 A
-614 IVLTTVI
+614 IVAIFLKFIV
-621 IPNCKYN
+621 PSAKYS
-628 AAVSLIDDGEFVEAY
+628 AAVELLNDGDIINAY
-643 DNLIALNGYK
+643 DNLIALNSYK
-653 DSTEK
+653 DSTQK

-666 KPEKLKVANVGDIVF
+666 KIEKLKDPNVGDTIF
-681 FGVYEQDNDTSNGK
+681 FGNYEQDNDTSNGK
-695 EDIEWRVLA
+695 EDIEWLVLA
-704 KEDGRILLI
+704 KEGRKLLVI
-713 TDKAIDCQRYS
+713 SVKSLDRQPFNTEYS
-724 DTYTDTTWEKCSLRK
+724 IEKTWESCSLRT
-739 WMNDI
+739 WLNDT
-744 FFNTAFST
+744 FLNAAFST
-752 EEQAKVQSTKIS
+752 EEQAIIQSVNVP
-764 ADRNPEYDTDPGNA
+764 ADRNPEYDTDPGNT

-790 VNKYFNSDKARAC
+790 ANKYFNSDEARIC
-803 IPTAYAK
+803 MPTDYA
-810 ENGAYSYGNTCLWW
+810 NSSNSSYSHVTRWW
-824 LRSPGRYPN
+824 LRSPGESRR
-833 DISYLSTTG
+833 
-842 YVVYEGRIVDSNDTC
+842 VVFVEHEGVIYYYGDYDDCLYC
-857 VRPAMWVSV
+857 VRPAIWISI

>member
-94 PTTHERI
+94 PTTHEHI

-222 MLVISTKPEHFNA
+222 MLVIGTKPEHFNA

-361 VKERVT
+361 VEKKVKIQAALANCKE
-367 EIANLKYCYTPFDSS
+367 PFDDSN
-382 DNYKKIKRFGD
+382 NYKKAIRFGSRELAATLEGYVNHID
-393 DKLLNKLNEYLD
+393 EQNEND
-405 HIYIRNEQQRLTGLY
+405 RLTRIYTDAKNIML
-420 NTALKAMEKAST
+420 AAKT
-432 EQACKDAAQLFQ
+432 EQAFAEAAKKFASIPQFKDARELA
-444 NILDFKDSAAL
+444 
-455 SKECLEKA
+455 KECSEKA
-463 EFCRKDAIYI
+463 KISRNDRAYAI
-473 SAKRQMASE
+473 AKSLLTSKTIE
-482 SIAGYEAAVKMF
+482 GYEAAIKRF
-494 QDIPLFKDADE
+494 QTIRGWKDTDE
-505 LIAVCNKKKA
+505 QISNCQRAI
-515 EEIAQKDA
+515 EEI
-523 VYNSAKHHMS
+523 
-533 VGNINSYEY
+533 
-542 AINLFRSIPLWRD
+542 
-555 VNEQIIICN
+555 
-564 EEIAKLKAKA
+564 KAKE
-574 EAKRLEA
+574 EADRLEA
-581 ERRSKEQRIAA
+581 QRQAEEYRAAKERAERKRKRNKVIAA
-592 IAAAKKRKESM
+592 LVLCACVAFAFL
-603 LILACICIVFA
+603 LIK
-614 IVLTTVI
+614 VI
-621 IPNCKYN
+621 IPSTKYS
-628 AAVSLIDDGEFVEAY
+628 AAVKLINDGDIINAY
-643 DNLIALNGYK
+643 DSLIALDGYK
-653 DSTEK
+653 GSTGK

-666 KPEKLKVANVGDIVF
+666 KAEKLKVANVGDIVF

-713 TDKAIDCQRYS
+713 TDKAIDCQQYNA
-724 DTYTDTTWEKCSLRK
+724 TYTGTTWEKCSLRK
-739 WMNDI
+739 WMNESFLND
-744 FFNTAFST
+744 AFSYNECKQIQKT
-752 EEQAKVQSTKIS
+752 NVS
-764 ADRNPEYDTDPGNA
+764 ADKNPDYTTISSGNA
-778 TTDKVFLLSIDE
+778 TVDKVFLLSITE
-790 VNKYFNSDKARAC
+790 VEKYFISDESKKC
-803 IPTAYAK
+803 IPTNYTMASDAYI
-810 ENGAYSYGNTCLWW
+810 YGEDELITCYWW
-824 LRSPGRYPN
+824 LRSPGDSQNAAACVKTDGSIRY
-833 DISYLSTTG
+833 YG
-842 YVVYEGRIVDSNDTC
+842 YHVDSSDIGI
-857 VRPAMWVSV
+857 RPTMWVSV

>member
-110 SILADADCKAAIE
+110 SILADADCKAAIK

-222 MLVISTKPEHFNA
+222 MLVIGTKPEHFNA

-307 PKAPPATGGDNVSAL
+307 PKAPPATGSDNVSAL

-361 VKERVT
+361 VEKKVKIQAALANCKE
-367 EIANLKYCYTPFDSS
+367 PFDDSN
-382 DNYKKIKRFGD
+382 NYKKAIRFGSRE
-393 DKLLNKLNEYLD
+393 LAATLEGYVN
-405 HIYIRNEQQRLTGLY
+405 HIDERNENDRLTRIYTDAKNIMLAAKTESAFTDAA
-420 NTALKAMEKAST
+420 NKFASIPQFKDARELAKECTEKA
-432 EQACKDAAQLFQ
+432 K
-444 NILDFKDSAAL
+444 I
-455 SKECLEKA
+455 
-463 EFCRKDAIYI
+463 CRKDMIYGVAMLQL
-473 SAKRQMASE
+473 SDKTVE
-482 SIAGYEAAVKMF
+482 SYEAAIRTF
-494 QDIPLFKDADE
+494 QTIPGWKDADE
-505 LIAVCNKKKA
+505 QIVNCQRAID
-515 EEIAQKDA
+515 EI
-523 VYNSAKHHMS
+523 
-533 VGNINSYEY
+533 
-542 AINLFRSIPLWRD
+542 
-555 VNEQIIICN
+555 
-564 EEIAKLKAKA
+564 KAKE
-574 EAKRLEA
+574 EADRLEA
-581 ERRSKEQRIAA
+581 ERKAA
-592 IAAAKKRKESM
+592 EYKAAQERAEKKRKRKKVVAA
-603 LILACICIVFA
+603 LVLCAFAA
-614 IVLTTVI
+614 IVAILLKVI
-621 IPNCKYN
+621 PDVKYN
-628 AAVSLIDDGEFVEAY
+628 AAVKLINDGDIINAY
-643 DNLIALNGYK
+643 DNLIALDGYK

-666 KPEKLKVANVGDIVF
+666 RIEKLKVANVGDIVL

-713 TDKAIDCQRYS
+713 TDKALDCQRYNIE
-724 DTYTDTTWEKCSLRK
+724 YIGGTTWDRCTLRK
-739 WMNDI
+739 WMNESFLND
-744 FFNTAFST
+744 AFSYNECKQIQKT
-752 EEQAKVQSTKIS
+752 NVSSEK
-764 ADRNPEYDTDPGNA
+764 NPVYTTIPRGNA
-778 TTDKVFLLSIDE
+778 TADKVFLLSITE
-790 VNKYFNSDKARAC
+790 VEKYFISDESKKC
-803 IPTAYAK
+803 IPTEYAMANNAYIYR
-810 ENGAYSYGNTCLWW
+810 EGELTTCYWW
-824 LRSPGRYPN
+824 LRAPGDSQNFAACINADGSIRYSGCHIDSD
-833 DISYLSTTG
+833 DI
-842 YVVYEGRIVDSNDTC
+842 C
-857 VRPAMWVSV
+857 VRPAMWVSI

>member
-222 MLVISTKPEHFNA
+222 MLVIGTKPEHFNA

-307 PKAPPATGGDNVSAL
+307 PKAPPATGSDNVSAL

-361 VKERVT
+361 VEKKVKIQAALANCKE
-367 EIANLKYCYTPFDSS
+367 PFDDSN
-382 DNYKKIKRFGD
+382 NYKKAIRFGSRE
-393 DKLLNKLNEYLD
+393 LAATLEGYVN
-405 HIYIRNEQQRLTGLY
+405 HIDERNENDRLTRIYTDAKSLMLAAK
-420 NTALKAMEKAST
+420 TAQAFTDAANKFASIPQFKDARELAKECSEKAKISRNDMIYGV
-432 EQACKDAAQLFQ
+432 AMLQLS
-444 NILDFKDSAAL
+444 DKTV
-455 SKECLEKA
+455 
-463 EFCRKDAIYI
+463 
-473 SAKRQMASE
+473 E
-482 SIAGYEAAVKMF
+482 SYEAAIRTF
-494 QDIPLFKDADE
+494 QTIPGWKDSD
-505 LIAVCNKKKA
+505 
-515 EEIAQKDA
+515 
-523 VYNSAKHHMS
+523 
-533 VGNINSYEY
+533 
-542 AINLFRSIPLWRD
+542 
-555 VNEQIIICN
+555 EQIVNCQRAID
-564 EEIAKLKAKA
+564 EIKAKE
-574 EAKRLEA
+574 EADRLEA
-581 ERRSKEQRIAA
+581 QRQAEEYRAAKERAERKRKRNKVIAA
-592 IAAAKKRKESM
+592 LVLCAFA
-603 LILACICIVFA
+603 A
-614 IVLTTVI
+614 IVAIFLKVI
-621 IPNCKYN
+621 PDVKYN
-628 AAVSLIDDGEFVEAY
+628 AAVKLINDGDIINAY
-643 DNLIALNGYK
+643 DSLIALNGYK

-666 KPEKLKVANVGDIVF
+666 RIEKLKVANVGDIVL

-713 TDKAIDCQRYS
+713 TDKALDCQRYNIE
-724 DTYTDTTWEKCSLRK
+724 YIGGTTWDRCTLRK
-739 WMNDI
+739 WMNESFLND
-744 FFNTAFST
+744 AFSYNECKQIQKT
-752 EEQAKVQSTKIS
+752 NVS
-764 ADRNPEYDTDPGNA
+764 AEKNPIYTTIPRGNA
-778 TTDKVFLLSIDE
+778 TADKVFLLSITE
-790 VNKYFNSDKARAC
+790 VEKYFISDELKN
-803 IPTAYAK
+803 AYRQ
-810 ENGAYSYGNTCLWW
+810 T
-824 LRSPGRYPN
+824 
-833 DISYLSTTG
+833 
-842 YVVYEGRIVDSNDTC
+842 
-857 VRPAMWVSV
+857 MQ
-866 E
+866 

>member
-222 MLVISTKPEHFNA
+222 MLVIGTKPEHFNA

-307 PKAPPATGGDNVSAL
+307 PKAPPATGSDNVSAL

-361 VKERVT
+361 VEKKVKIQAALANCKE
-367 EIANLKYCYTPFDSS
+367 PFDDSN
-382 DNYKKIKRFGD
+382 NYKKAIRFGSRE
-393 DKLLNKLNEYLD
+393 LAATLEGYVN
-405 HIYIRNEQQRLTGLY
+405 HIDERNENDRLTRIYTDAKSLMLAAK
-420 NTALKAMEKAST
+420 TAQAFTDAANNFASIPQFKDARELAKECSEKAKISRNDMIYGV
-432 EQACKDAAQLFQ
+432 AMLQLS
-444 NILDFKDSAAL
+444 DKTV
-455 SKECLEKA
+455 
-463 EFCRKDAIYI
+463 
-473 SAKRQMASE
+473 E
-482 SIAGYEAAVKMF
+482 SYEAAIRTF
-494 QDIPLFKDADE
+494 QTIPGWKDSD
-505 LIAVCNKKKA
+505 
-515 EEIAQKDA
+515 
-523 VYNSAKHHMS
+523 
-533 VGNINSYEY
+533 
-542 AINLFRSIPLWRD
+542 
-555 VNEQIIICN
+555 EQIVNCQRAID
-564 EEIAKLKAKA
+564 EIKAKE
-574 EAKRLEA
+574 EADRLEA
-581 ERRSKEQRIAA
+581 QRQAEEYRAAKERAERKRKRNKVIAA
-592 IAAAKKRKESM
+592 LVLCAFA
-603 LILACICIVFA
+603 A
-614 IVLTTVI
+614 IVAIFLKVI
-621 IPNCKYN
+621 PDVKYN
-628 AAVSLIDDGEFVEAY
+628 AAVKLINDGDIINAY
-643 DNLIALNGYK
+643 DSLIALNGYK

-666 KPEKLKVANVGDIVF
+666 RIEKLKVANVGDIVL

-713 TDKAIDCQRYS
+713 TDKALDCQRYNIE
-724 DTYTDTTWEKCSLRK
+724 YIGGTTWDRCTLRK
-739 WMNDI
+739 WMNESFLND
-744 FFNTAFST
+744 AFSYNECKQIQKT
-752 EEQAKVQSTKIS
+752 NVS
-764 ADRNPEYDTDPGNA
+764 AEKNPIYTTIPRGNA
-778 TTDKVFLLSIDE
+778 TADKVFLLSITE
-790 VNKYFNSDKARAC
+790 VEKYFISDESKN
-803 IPTAYAK
+803 AYRQ
-810 ENGAYSYGNTCLWW
+810 T
-824 LRSPGRYPN
+824 
-833 DISYLSTTG
+833 
-842 YVVYEGRIVDSNDTC
+842 
-857 VRPAMWVSV
+857 MQ
-866 E
+866 

>member
-222 MLVISTKPEHFNA
+222 MLVIGTKPEHFNA

-307 PKAPPATGGDNVSAL
+307 PKAPPATGSDNVSAL

-361 VKERVT
+361 VEKKVKIQAALANCKE
-367 EIANLKYCYTPFDSS
+367 PFDDSN
-382 DNYKKIKRFGD
+382 NYKKAIRFGSRE
-393 DKLLNKLNEYLD
+393 LAATLEGYVN
-405 HIYIRNEQQRLTGLY
+405 HIDERNENDRLTCIYTDAKNIML
-420 NTALKAMEKAST
+420 AAKT
-432 EQACKDAAQLFQ
+432 EQAFTDAANKFASIPQFKDARELA
-444 NILDFKDSAAL
+444 
-455 SKECLEKA
+455 KECSEKA
-463 EFCRKDAIYI
+463 KISRNDRAYAIAR
-473 SAKRQMASE
+473 SLLTSE
-482 SIAGYEAAVKMF
+482 TIEGYEAAIKRF
-494 QDIPLFKDADE
+494 QTIPGWKDADE
-505 LIAVCNKKKA
+505 QIVNCQRAID
-515 EEIAQKDA
+515 EI
-523 VYNSAKHHMS
+523 
-533 VGNINSYEY
+533 
-542 AINLFRSIPLWRD
+542 
-555 VNEQIIICN
+555 
-564 EEIAKLKAKA
+564 KAKE
-574 EAKRLEA
+574 EADRLEA
-581 ERRSKEQRIAA
+581 QRQAEEYRAAKERAEKKRKRSKA
-592 IAAAKKRKESM
+592 IAALVLCACVAFAFL
-603 LILACICIVFA
+603 LIK
-614 IVLTTVI
+614 VI
-621 IPNCKYN
+621 IPSTKYS
-628 AAVSLIDDGEFVEAY
+628 AAVKLINDGDIINAY
-643 DNLIALNGYK
+643 DSLIALDGYK

-666 KPEKLKVANVGDIVF
+666 KAEKLKDPNVGDTVF
-681 FGVYEQDNDTSNGK
+681 FGNYEQDNDTSNGK
-695 EDIEWRVLA
+695 EDIEWLVLA
-704 KEDGRILLI
+704 KEDHKLLVI
-713 TDKAIDCQRYS
+713 SVKALDLQPFLTEYPFGE
-724 DTYTDTTWEKCSLRK
+724 TWENCSLRT
-739 WMNDI
+739 WLNDT
-744 FFNTAFST
+744 FLNAAFST
-752 EEQAKVQSTKIS
+752 EEQAIIQSVNVP
-764 ADRNPEYDTDPGNA
+764 ANRNPEYDTDPGNA
-778 TTDKVFLLSIDE
+778 TMDKLFLLSIDE
-790 VNKYFNSDKARAC
+790 ANKYFSSDEARIC
-803 IPTAYAK
+803 MPTNYAK
-810 ENGAYSYGNTCLWW
+810 RNDTSGSVDVVWE
-824 LRSPGRYPN
+824 LRSPGN
-833 DISYLSTTG
+833 SQFSCA
-842 YVVYEGRIVDSNDTC
+842 YVSGGRINCYGGSIYYSGYI
-857 VRPAMWVSV
+857 RPAMWISI